1 MHVPDDLRKRE
12 AALTEKPNV
21 YLDEDVLKAL
31 HALAKP
37 FVETTPNAVLRRLL
51 VEGDLCETPA
61 AESTP
66 ETGIVP
72 ESGGGVEHEREG
84 VLKHLIAKGLL
95 RAGERLEWRRPRL
108 GHVHFATVLPGGCL
122 RLEDGQ
128 IFEKPSPACKAISGQ
143 ETDGWAAWHRTS
155 DGKSLKTLRE
165 NLLT

>member
-1 MHVPDDLRKRE
+1 M
-12 AALTEKPNV
+12 ALTEKPNV

-51 VEGDLCETPA
+51 VEGSLSETPV
-61 AESTP
+61 SDGTP

-72 ESGGGVEHEREG
+72 GIGGEAENEREG

-108 GHVHFATVLPGGCL
+108 GQVHFATVLAGGCL
-122 RLEDGQ
+122 RLDTGE

-143 ETDGWAAWHRTS
+143 ETDGWAAWRRVS

-165 NLLT
+165 HLLS